1 MTMNIYRLLEI
12 AAVLL
17 VILYVL
23 PVVQLRAQLR
33 SPGTPH
39 LVPIAREQVA
49 QPLGDLMGRLVD
61 TLVNAGFRL
70 LVFAEGPS
78 QPGARSGVLYIA
90 ELLAPDRQ
98 TAALVYGKSRT
109 TASGEPE
116 FSVDV
121 EYATHFTNTGEVD
134 TNTSTMLGIFIR
146 SPRKLVFS
154 FPDERDP
161 LALYQ
166 LHRRLIDRHGKRWQS
181 RAEDPPATL
190 DEALARLRTMWP
202 QEMEQQAA
210 SGIYMRA
217 GTSAYRLTWY
227 GAIRG
232 VVMLGTPGKQI
243 RTALLRMRASRL
255 AAELRALP
263 EPADG

>member
-1 MTMNIYRLLEI
+1 MNLYHLLEI

-33 SPGTPH
+33 SPGTPY
-39 LVPIAREQVA
+39 LAPIARERVG
-49 QPLGDLMGRLVD
+49 QPLGTLMGRLVD
-61 TLVNAGFRL
+61 TLVNAGFTL
-70 LVFAEGPS
+70 LGFAEGPS
-78 QPGARSGVLYIA
+78 QPGAQTGVLYIA
-90 ELLAPDRQ
+90 ELLAPNRQ

-109 TASGEPE
+109 TGGGEPE
-116 FSVDV
+116 LSADV
-121 EYATHFTNTGEVD
+121 EYATHFTNKGEVD
-134 TNTSTMLGIFIR
+134 TNTSTMLGFFIR

-154 FPDERDP
+154 FPDEPDP
-161 LALYQ
+161 IALYQ
-166 LHRRLIDRHGKRWQS
+166 LHRRLVEQYGKRWQS
-181 RAEDPPATL
+181 RTEDPPATL
-190 DEALARLRTMWP
+190 DDALARLRTMWP

-210 SGIYMRA
+210 TGIYMRS

-232 VVMLGTPGKQI
+232 VVMLGAPGKQI
-243 RTALLRMRASRL
+243 RTALLRRRASRL

>member
-1 MTMNIYRLLEI
+1 MNIYRLLEI

-70 LVFAEGPS
+70 LGFAEGPS

-166 LHRRLIDRHGKRWQS
+166 LHRRLIVRHGKRWQS

>member
-1 MTMNIYRLLEI
+1 MNLNQLLGI

-39 LVPIAREQVA
+39 LTPIDRERVG
-49 QPLGDLMGRLVD
+49 QPLGTLMSRLVD
-61 TLVNAGFRL
+61 SLGNAGFAL
-70 LVFAEGPS
+70 LGFAEGPS
-78 QPGARSGVLYIA
+78 QPGAQTGVLYIA
-90 ELLAPDRQ
+90 ELVAPDRQ
-98 TAALVYGKSRT
+98 TAALVYGKRRT
-109 TASGEPE
+109 TASGDSE
-116 FSVDV
+116 FSADI
-121 EYATHFTNTGEVD
+121 EYATHFANKGEVD
-134 TNTSTMLGIFIR
+134 TNTSTMLGFFIR

-161 LALYQ
+161 IALYH
-166 LHRRLIDRHGKRWQS
+166 LHRRLIERHGNRWQS
-181 RAEDPPATL
+181 RPEDPPATL
-190 DEALARLRTMWP
+190 DEALTRLRTMWP

-210 SGIYMRA
+210 MGIYTRA

-243 RTALLRMRASRL
+243 RTALLRRRAAKL

-263 EPADG
+263 EPAHG

>member
-1 MTMNIYRLLEI
+1 MNLYRLLEI
-12 AAVLL
+12 AAILL

-23 PVVQLRAQLR
+23 PIVQLRAQLR

-39 LVPIAREQVA
+39 LLPIAREQVT
-49 QPLGDLMGRLVD
+49 QPLGNLMGRQVD
-61 TLVNAGFRL
+61 TLVNAGFTL
-70 LVFAEGPS
+70 LGFAEGPS
-78 QPGARSGVLYIA
+78 QPGTPSGVLYIA
-90 ELLAPDRQ
+90 ELLAPDRH
-98 TAALVYGKSRT
+98 TAALVYGKCVT
-109 TASGEPE
+109 VASGEPE

-121 EYATHFTNTGEVD
+121 EYATHFSNKGEVD
-134 TNTSTMLGIFIR
+134 SNTSRILGFFIR

-181 RAEDPPATL
+181 RAEDPPATF
-190 DEALARLRTMWP
+190 DEALTRLRTMWP
-202 QEMEQQAA
+202 QEMERQAA
-210 SGIYMRA
+210 MGLYRRA

-255 AAELRALP
+255 AAELRARP